1 MADAVAHRLI
11 LASSSP
17 DRRELMTQA
26 GYTFSVEPTAIEE
39 PLQAGFGDA
48 RSYVQQ
54 IAWMKA
60 AAAAERG
67 RDGIVIAA
75 DTVGWVDGGPVLKPT
90 DEADARRI
98 LTLLGGRHH
107 ELWTGVCLWRR
118 SDGVQF
124 AWQEVTRVHM
134 RTMSNSEL
142 DEYIAAG
149 QWVNRSGA
157 YAIQEDDALLT
168 IEGSFSNVVGLP
180 MESLARYL
188 PLLVTPSSNP

>member
-1 MADAVAHRLI
+1 MADTVSHRLI

-17 DRRELMTQA
+17 DRRELMTRA
-26 GYTFSVEPTAIEE
+26 GYAFAVEPAFVEE
-39 PLQAGFGDA
+39 PLQAGFGDP

-67 RDGIVIAA
+67 TDGIVIAA

-98 LTLLGGRHH
+98 LKLLGGRYH

-118 SDGVQF
+118 SDGVQV

-134 RTMSNSEL
+134 KAMSPAEL

-157 YAIQEDDALLT
+157 YAIQESDALLT
-168 IEGSFSNVVGLP
+168 IDGSFSNVVGLP
-180 MESLARYL
+180 MESLARHL
-188 PLLVTPSSNP
+188 PLLVTPSANP

>member
-1 MADAVAHRLI
+1 MADTLPHRLI

-17 DRRELMTQA
+17 DRRELLHRA
-26 GYTFSVEPTAIEE
+26 GYTFTVEPAAIEE
-39 PLQAGFGDA
+39 PLQAGFGDP

-60 AAAAERG
+60 AAAADRG
-67 RDGIVIAA
+67 NDGVVIAA

-90 DEADARRI
+90 DETDARRI
-98 LTLLGGRHH
+98 IALLGGRHH

-118 SDGVQF
+118 TDGVQV
-124 AWQEVTRVHM
+124 AWQEMTRVHM
-134 RTMSNSEL
+134 RAMTGREL
-142 DEYIAAG
+142 DEYIAGG

-157 YAIQEDDALLT
+157 YAIQENDPMLT

-180 MESLARYL
+180 LESLARTL
-188 PLLVTPSSNP
+188 PLLVGPSANP